1 MDQARKHAVVIG
13 ASMGGLLAAR
23 VLADAFERVTV
34 VDRDALPSVGEQ
46 RTGVPQGRHAHGLLA
61 RGREVIEELFPG
73 MTAELVARGAISG
86 DLQARGRWYNDGHRL
101 CQAPSS
107 MVGLCV
113 SRPLL
118 EGHLR
123 RRLAALATVE
133 VRDRWSVSGLITT
146 RDHDRVTGLR
156 GSGPDTPERIV
167 DADLVVDA
175 SGRGSRSPAWLAD
188 LGYDQPEEE
197 AVAVGIGY
205 ATRTYR
211 RHADH
216 LGGDVAVVVAPT
228 LPAGRAGVM
237 LALEDDRWVVTL
249 GGYGD
254 DRPPTDPAAW
264 VAYAR
269 SLPSPDIAGVVEDGE
284 PLDDPLAFRY
294 PASTRRRYERL
305 GRFPDGYLV
314 FGDALCSFNPI
325 YGQGMTVSALEALEL
340 RDWLGERDAAAN
352 RFFRRAARIIDVP
365 WDIAV
370 GADLRFD
377 HVAGRRTPKV
387 RMVNRYLER
396 VHPVAATDP
405 EIGRAFLRVVNLMD
419 PPERLMAPSIAWR
432 VLRGGRRRRA
442 GSPVAAASGLAPEQ
456 AAPVA

>member
-1 MDQARKHAVVIG
+1 MEEARRHAVVIG

-23 VLADAFERVTV
+23 VLADAFEQVTV
-34 VDRDALPSVGEQ
+34 VDRDALPAVGEQ
-46 RTGVPQGRHAHGLLA
+46 RKGVPQGRHAHGLLA
-61 RGREVIEELFPG
+61 RGREVMEQLFPG
-73 MTAELVARGAISG
+73 MTAGLVARGAILG
-86 DLQARGRWYNDGHRL
+86 DPQERVRWCNDGHRL
-101 CQAPSS
+101 CQVPSG

-123 RRLAALATVE
+123 HRLAALADVE
-133 VRDRWSVSGLITT
+133 VRDGWSVSGLVTT
-146 RDHDRVTGLR
+146 AGRDRVTGIR
-156 GSGPDTPERIV
+156 GAGPDGRDRTLA
-167 DADLVVDA
+167 ADLVVDA

-188 LGYDQPEEE
+188 LGYDRPEDET
-197 AVAVGIGY
+197 VAVGIGY

-211 RHADH
+211 RRD
-216 LGGDVAVVVAPT
+216 GDIDGDVGVVMAPT

-269 SLPSPDIAGVVEDGE
+269 SLPSPDIARVVEGGE

-305 GRFPDGYLV
+305 ARFPAGYLV
-314 FGDALCSFNPI
+314 FGDALCSVNPI
-325 YGQGMTVSALEALEL
+325 YGQGMTVSAVEALEL
-340 RDWLGERDAAAN
+340 RDWLDLPGAPAS
-352 RFFRRAARIIDVP
+352 RFFRRAARVIDVP
-365 WDIAV
+365 WDMAV

-387 RMVNRYLER
+387 RMVNRYLGR
-396 VHPVAATDP
+396 LHPVAARDP
-405 EIGRAFLRVVNLMD
+405 EVGRAFLRVVNLLD
-419 PPERLMAPSIAWR
+419 PPERLMAPSVAWR
-432 VLRGGRRRRA
+432 VLRGRGRRSP
-442 GSPVAAASGLAPEQ
+442 GSPAAVGGLAPEQ
-456 AAPVA
+456 AAPAA